1 MTTHGKKIVIQQ
13 FLSKTQTAGG
23 LALPDTM
30 QTKLPVGKIVA
41 VGGEVDQAG
50 FGVGDVIQF
59 NPYAGA
65 NVNVK
70 GVDYLV
76 IDLDDVLV
84 IVTGDEAQYG

>member
-1 MTTHGKKIVIQQ
+1 MTTHGKKIVIRQ

-30 QTKLPVGKIVA
+30 QTKLPVGKVITCGA
-41 VGGEVDQAG
+41 EVK
-50 FGVGDVIQF
+50 GVVNAGDVVQF

-65 NVNVK
+65 NVTVK
-70 GVDYLV
+70 SVDYLV

-84 IVTGDEAQYG
+84 IVTGDEAQYE

>member
-13 FLSKTQTAGG
+13 FLSKTHTGGG

-30 QTKLPVGKIVA
+30 QTKLPVGKVITT
-41 VGGEVDQAG
+41 GGEVG
-50 FGVGDVIQF
+50 TTVHVGDVVQF

-84 IVTGDEAQYG
+84 IVTGEEAEYE

>member
-13 FLSKTQTAGG
+13 FLSRTHTEGG

-30 QTKLPVGKIVA
+30 QTKLPVGKVITTGA
-41 VGGEVDQAG
+41 EVKG
-50 FGVGDVIQF
+50 VVKVGDVVQF

-65 NVNVK
+65 NVTVQ

-84 IVTGDEAQYG
+84 ILMGAETLVYE

>member
-1 MTTHGKKIVIQQ
+1 MMTHGKKIVIQQ
-13 FLSKTQTAGG
+13 FLSKTETAGG

-30 QTKLPVGKIVA
+30 QTKLPVGKVITCGTE
-41 VGGEVDQAG
+41 VGGMVK
-50 FGVGDVIQF
+50 VGDVVQF

-70 GVDYLV
+70 GVAYLV

-84 IVTGDEAQYG
+84 ILQGDEAQYD